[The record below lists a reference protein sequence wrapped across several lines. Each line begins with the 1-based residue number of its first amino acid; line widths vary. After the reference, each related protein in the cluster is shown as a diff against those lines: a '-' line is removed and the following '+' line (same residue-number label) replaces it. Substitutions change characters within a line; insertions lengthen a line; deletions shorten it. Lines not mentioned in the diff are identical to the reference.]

1 MNTQNDKAYF
11 DPIFLQM
18 VEQGGIAAMLHECS
32 GKSDRTCAAHPTT
45 AGLLQQRAHSLGG
58 IDRFLLELATE
69 GEIVSQGSENC
80 HMLRLV
86 GISQSN
92 RADALSSRHQIREA
106 VNSNEMNMAK
116 RTRSNSKSVV
126 EQSRARRDAIV
137 IRAVCARP
145 SYSTTPNEP
154 QSSHCSAGGATLAEV
169 FTIRGIA
176 GYSDFYAT
184 TKHGGSSSGG
194 GRRVKSTTA
203 REVRRRML

>member
-1 MNTQNDKAYF
+1 LVIPAGTGERRPYVLEFEHEHVNDKAYF

-45 AGLLQQRAHSLGG
+45 AGLLQQRAHSLAG

-92 RADALSSRHQIREA
+92 RAEALSSHHQILS
-106 VNSNEMNMAK
+106 V
-116 RTRSNSKSVV
+116 RTTKYVK
-126 EQSRARRDAIV
+126 QQIARR
-137 IRAVCARP
+137 
-145 SYSTTPNEP
+145 
-154 QSSHCSAGGATLAEV
+154 
-169 FTIRGIA
+169 
-176 GYSDFYAT
+176 
-184 TKHGGSSSGG
+184 
-194 GRRVKSTTA
+194 
-203 REVRRRML
+203 

>member
-1 MNTQNDKAYF
+1 LSSSMNTQNDKAYF

-58 IDRFLLELATE
+58 IDRFLWELATE

-106 VNSNEMNMAK
+106 ANSNEMNMAK

-126 EQSRARRDAIV
+126 KQSRARRDAIV

-154 QSSHCSAGGATLAEV
+154 QSSHCSL
-169 FTIRGIA
+169 R
-176 GYSDFYAT
+176 
-184 TKHGGSSSGG
+184 
-194 GRRVKSTTA
+194 
-203 REVRRRML
+203 VRRWLRSSRYAALRATATSMRRPSTVAAAVGGVA